1 MDFSPSATATLGVEV
16 GRPDAKLF
24 ANGSVTVD
32 TSGKILEKDVSVGR
46 SRSEVRGESIS
57 ISVSE
62 TASVSSVSG
71 SKRCQAAEV
80 QFGNGLGI
88 GVSSDGSST
97 AVDVSYCTGNVTYSA
112 GMTCEEISGTKRFSD
127 RGTQVEEHYNG
138 RRSSMSVSLG
148 SGVEV
153 GIAAGSV
160 SGTINNFA
168 CSSEYEKTTIRT
180 DHDECQWGL
189 FDQTK
194 QTKGTNKHHEVHVVG
209 MKVLSTKGATKNIQQ
224 VETSNGLLWNESVT
238 RSGPNLKETQVT
250 VAPSPHLEAGVSTA
264 ATVLATKVV
273 HGIANGNLDLGVAAA
288 SAAKGGAK
296 QCASSVVDKVVGK
309 VSGCQNTAAMAAA
322 GVVAVSSNFQDLSS
336 GCSSRRKKAA
346 KQVVEAVATTGAA
359 TAIAKAATRACPKVP
374 GIGGAAIEV
383 AFAAPEVYNKI
394 SQGDYEAAAKAGGK
408 AAVKGAI
415 TVAGAAAG
423 PVGMVVAGI
432 FNTLWWFEERQ
443 TLPQSR
449 KKPKSEEW
457 LLLCPVK
464 TAWPHWR
471 GA

>member
-432 FNTLWWFEERQ
+432 FNTLW
-443 TLPQSR
+443 
-449 KKPKSEEW
+449 
-457 LLLCPVK
+457 
-464 TAWPHWR
+464 
-471 GA
+471 